1 MFRRPPRSTRTDT
14 PFPYTTLFR
23 STLEARAS
31 VGGAIWPL
39 KGWEGHLEDASFTVD
54 AQHQH
59 VEYRS
64 GAAPGQR
71 SIYEPDRTSIVAD
84 DGQLVGERTSPRASF
99 AHHQVTT
106 PWHSHHI
113 IRTETR
119 RAGNGGVS
127 TLERRG

>member
-71 SIYEPDRTSIVAD
+71 RISEPDRTSIWAD
-84 DGQLVGERTSPRASF
+84 EGQLVGKRTWPRASSA
-99 AHHQVTT
+99 AHKVTP
-106 PWHSHHI
+106 PWDGQPHI
-113 IRTETR
+113 SFS
-119 RAGNGGVS
+119 GNAIW
-127 TLERRG
+127 TTHTTTFPFP